1 MHGDGSVRQ
10 FRFLARDALDR
21 ICCGNRGGR
30 PRAAHPGRSARARSR
45 GRPGQPREAREGRQ
59 EEHGRHGAA
68 MAGDPPLGAGR
79 RRRAPG
85 PFRQGAA
92 ARSNRSRCRGRR
104 GSRARRSRRPGRSSS
119 YRRRRRR
126 TGRAGRGLSRA
137 RLGRVPPYPGPRGR
151 PRSAPTR
158 ATRACS
164 RGRHRSRTPACTGPT
179 RAATVTIV
187 SSAKPRPRRIRHDVD
202 TILQNNV
209 ASANTATRM
218 PQKAGPRAV
227 SHTVVGAGA
236 SASAARRPARRS
248 RGGTRM

>member
-1 MHGDGSVRQ
+1 M
-10 FRFLARDALDR
+10 
-21 ICCGNRGGR
+21 
-30 PRAAHPGRSARARSR
+30 GRSGNSDSWRVTLWIGSAA
-45 GRPGQPREAREGRQ
+45 GTGVGGHVPLTPVDRQ
-59 EEHGRHGAA
+59 EHGREAVRA
-68 MAGDPPLGAGR
+68 SPARLARAGRKSTAGTAPQWPETPPLGAGR

-202 TILQNNV
+202 TILENNV